1 MTERETFAETFS
13 YWYYRSAEW
22 AARTLPERVGRKLF
36 AAAASVEHAR
46 NHGQR
51 RVVARNL
58 SRVLGKPAGSPE
70 VRAAVREAF
79 DSYGRYWYDTFLL
92 RSMPAEEFR
101 KRFEMRGLEII
112 DAALER
118 GRGGLFCLPHLGNW
132 DAAGRWMTLHGYSLT
147 AVAETLRP
155 ERLFRLFLQH
165 REELGMKILPLA
177 GTRRVGEELLGLISR
192 NEVIALVSDRDL
204 KGRGVDVEM
213 FGATRKIPAG
223 PALLSLTS
231 GSPLIPCAMYD
242 TEDDGWLCLI
252 TEPIEVERTG
262 VLRNDVAAL
271 TRKLAGRFEEFISA
285 APTQW
290 HMWQPAW
297 PEDEIDAPHGSGLEP
312 APAEGPG

>member
-1 MTERETFAETFS
+1 MSERETFAEIFS
-13 YWYYRSAEW
+13 YWYYRGAEW
-22 AARTLPERVGRKLF
+22 AARTLPERVGRRLF
-36 AAAASVEHAR
+36 SAAGAVEHAR

-51 RVVARNL
+51 RVVSRNL
-58 SRVLGKPAGSPE
+58 ARVLGKPPDSAV
-70 VRAAVREAF
+70 VRVAVREAF
-79 DSYGRYWYDTFLL
+79 DSYARYWYDTFLL
-92 RSMPAEEFR
+92 RALPAQEIR
-101 KRFEMRGLEII
+101 KRFEMRGIEII

-118 GRGGLFCLPHLGNW
+118 GKGGLFCLPHLGNW

-155 ERLFRLFLQH
+155 ERLFHLFLQH
-165 REELGMKILPLA
+165 REELGMKILPLGA
-177 GTRRVGEELLGLISR
+177 TRKMGEELMGLIAQ

-204 KGRGVDVEM
+204 RGRGVEVEM
-213 FGATRKIPAG
+213 FGATRRLPAG
-223 PALLSLTS
+223 PALLSLTT

-252 TEPIEVERTG
+252 TEPIEVERTDR
-262 VLRNDVAAL
+262 LRDNVAAL
-271 TRKLAGRFEEFISA
+271 TRKLAGRFEEFIAA

-297 PEDEIDAPHGSGLEP
+297 PEDEIEAPHGSGLEP